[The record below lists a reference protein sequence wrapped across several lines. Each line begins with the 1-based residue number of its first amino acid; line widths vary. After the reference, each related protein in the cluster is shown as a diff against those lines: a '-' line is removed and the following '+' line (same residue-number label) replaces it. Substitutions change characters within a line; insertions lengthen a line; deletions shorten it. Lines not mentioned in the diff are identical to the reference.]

1 MNEVLQNGM
10 ARVNPYPRHEYFGLI
25 DQKEMISYDRKAR
38 AFHHFAYVLVIPV
51 MSGRLGEPSG
61 FKPRVVR
68 PSGDNSRRLSAPKFL
83 MLKQWDCKSEDKN
96 CGCFIKFFKIEKLI
110 DPKSR

>member
-1 MNEVLQNGM
+1 M

-38 AFHHFAYVLVIPV
+38 AFHHFVLCPSDTCYVC
-51 MSGRLGEPSG
+51 RLGEPSG

-96 CGCFIKFFKIEKLI
+96 CGCFIKFFKIEN
-110 DPKSR
+110 